1 MPLST
6 SATEAGAYGVL
17 AVTGDLDLVTA
28 PQLTRAA
35 GELIAAG
42 RRDVVIDA
50 SGLSFC
56 DSSGITAFVA
66 IATRLE
72 DSGGRLAIAGA
83 TAIVRRILEISGL
96 IEALVVT
103 ATVEEAAAELAGT

>member
-6 SATEAGAYGVL
+6 TTTGTEAYGVL
-17 AVTGDLDLVTA
+17 AVAGDLDLVTA

-42 RRDVVIDA
+42 RRDIVIDA
-50 SGLSFC
+50 SALSFC

-72 DSGGRLAIAGA
+72 DAGGRLAIAGA
-83 TAIVRRILEISGL
+83 TAIVRRILEVSGL

-103 ATVEEAAAELAGT
+103 PTIEEAAAQLGRS